1 MPLFFSSH
9 GLMAILRFLQK
20 WMKLDCNRIR
30 YKNHF
35 NFRLHVE
42 IDTIKQTDKNNDH
55 IHRNKTN
62 KPVSPSLH
70 SFTGNTHFC
79 SQNATAKAWNLFW
92 TPLILK
98 IEYFYIHY
106 LNIMSDTGYV
116 TYLQF
121 TKNEVDDMDQDYSLS
136 KRNTSSWYL

>member
-1 MPLFFSSH
+1 MNETRTKQDP
-9 GLMAILRFLQK
+9 
-20 WMKLDCNRIR
+20 

-79 SQNATAKAWNLFW
+79 SQNATAKA
-92 TPLILK
+92 
-98 IEYFYIHY
+98 
-106 LNIMSDTGYV
+106 
-116 TYLQF
+116 
-121 TKNEVDDMDQDYSLS
+121 
-136 KRNTSSWYL
+136 

>member
-106 LNIMSDTGYV
+106 LNIMRDTGYV

-121 TKNEVDDMDQDYSLS
+121 TK
-136 KRNTSSWYL
+136 KRSRWYGSRLQLQLI